1 MSNYKHILV
10 AIDFSNE
17 TDQVLSKA
25 VTMVTVPETKVSL
38 IHVVEYSP
46 YLFPPDTPLPIDFD
60 LEEQFLEKAKERLE
74 GLAQSKGLTQAT
86 RYVEAG
92 SPTIEIV
99 RVSQE
104 QAVDLIVVGSHGR
117 HGLQRILGSTASG
130 VLHTAAC
137 DVLAVRVVNTTES
150 PM

>member
-1 MSNYKHILV
+1 
-10 AIDFSNE
+10 
-17 TDQVLSKA
+17 
-25 VTMVTVPETKVSL
+25 MVVGSETKVSL

-46 YLFPPDTPLPIDFD
+46 YLFPPDTPLPIDLD

-74 GLAQSKGLTQAT
+74 GLAQSKGLNQAA

-99 RVSQE
+99 RVAQE

-130 VLHTAAC
+130 VLHTADC
-137 DVLAVRVVNTTES
+137 DVLAVRVISTTES
-150 PM
+150 LQT